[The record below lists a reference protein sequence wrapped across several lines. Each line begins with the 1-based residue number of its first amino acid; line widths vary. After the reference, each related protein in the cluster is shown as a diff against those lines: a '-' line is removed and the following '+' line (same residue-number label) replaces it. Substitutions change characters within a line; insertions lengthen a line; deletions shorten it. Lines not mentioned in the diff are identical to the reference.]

1 MASARRVTV
10 AVLLS
15 ISMVIPVVTAYVY
28 QQGSHSFNQ
37 TILDIQQ
44 LPLYVDGYDEST
56 KGWTRVGTSPYL
68 DAIDYPSSYLTVKGG
83 NKLIGDFDF
92 SDSGMATETIVNA
105 TIQLYAMNSR
115 NGDSIEVSLWNGSAW
130 VSLGSR
136 EAPVSWGWMTWDA
149 TSRLDSWDMIDG
161 ARIYLRWDPGPG
173 SYTVYVDC
181 ARIMVGFTS

>member
-15 ISMVIPVVTAYVY
+15 ISMGIPVVTAYVY

-56 KGWTRVGTSPYL
+56 KGWTSVGTSPYI
-68 DAIDYPSSYLTVKGG
+68 DTNDYPTSYLTVKGG

-92 SDSGMATETIVNA
+92 GDSGKATETIVNT
-105 TIQLYAMNSR
+105 TIQVYAMNSR
-115 NGDSIEVSLWNGSAW
+115 SGDSIEVTLWNGSSWA
-130 VSLGSR
+130 SLGSR
-136 EAPVSWGWMTWDA
+136 EVPVSWGWMTWNA
-149 TSRLDSWDMIDG
+149 TSRLDNWGMVDG
-161 ARIYLRWDPGPG
+161 ARIYLRWTPGPG
-173 SYTVYVDC
+173 SYDVYVDC
-181 ARIMVGFTS
+181 ARILVGFTS